1 MIETIDRASRTLFIR
16 YEDRLAEYSFE
27 LLEQLELAY
36 AITVHKSQ
44 GSEFEAV
51 ILPLMNYRSKMYY
64 RNLLYTAVTRA
75 KRLLV
80 LVGSASAVGYMVENN
95 LRTVRYT
102 GLCDFLRDGS
112 PAGIGL

>member
-1 MIETIDRASRTLFIR
+1 M
-16 YEDRLAEYSFE
+16 
-27 LLEQLELAY
+27 
-36 AITVHKSQ
+36 HKSQ

-64 RNLLYTAVTRA
+64 RNLLYTAVTGPSA
-75 KRLLV
+75 CWSWS
-80 LVGSASAVGYMVENN
+80 GSASAVGYMVENN